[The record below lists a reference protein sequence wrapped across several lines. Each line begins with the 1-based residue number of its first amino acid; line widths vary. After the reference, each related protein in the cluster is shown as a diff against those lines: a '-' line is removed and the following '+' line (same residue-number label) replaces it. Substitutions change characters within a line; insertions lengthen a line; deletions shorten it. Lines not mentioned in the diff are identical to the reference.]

1 MTSQVQERFK
11 SGLDVAFYS
20 LYNVTLLTRA
30 HRAVVKSSALGN
42 LGANEHPQIG
52 SWGYP
57 TSTSSNLLFGGHID
71 I

>member
-1 MTSQVQERFK
+1 MSGPGEVQVRV
-11 SGLDVAFYS
+11 DVAFYS
-20 LYNVTLLTRA
+20 LYSATLLTRT

-42 LGANEHPQIG
+42 VGANEHAQTG

-57 TSTSSNLLFGGHID
+57 TSTSTFWWHIA